1 MQFVSAYNFVDF
13 LVVFL
18 LGFFILFL
26 LRLNSG
32 NRLSHRLLAAF
43 LMALA
48 GSYMDGVFLSFGFRF
63 HYSYAHM
70 VYLTMSF
77 DYLVGPLLLLYVLS
91 RTRADFRLRPQ
102 HALHFV
108 IFAAHFAFLFLRY
121 HIKSL
126 EEKRSILATH
136 QVFSYAEVYGLMLL
150 SYVHYLVYLVWVVVI
165 LRRYQQQIRQV
176 YSDLHR
182 INLNW
187 LLVICCGLLLGGMM
201 RLLNNLLWLEI
212 PQATILT
219 ILDFKLFAI
228 GAVFIFACTVVYKT
242 LQQPEILRLQIPPA
256 KDANAVTTDAVA
268 EAVTEKVPQE
278 QVSARRAELKSR
290 LLHHMDTDR
299 PYLKP
304 DLTLYD
310 LARQLGI
317 SSHQLSEVINTD
329 CGSNFYDFINGYRVR
344 DCMIQ
349 LRDTRNQKYI
359 SQIMYDCGFNSKS
372 VFNTVFKRAT
382 RQTPSEFRKGTTDCT
397 GAEAAP

>member
-1 MQFVSAYNFVDF
+1 MQFVSAYNFVDV

-18 LGFFILFL
+18 LGLFVVFL
-26 LRLNSG
+26 LRLRSG

-43 LMALA
+43 LVALA

-63 HYSYAHM
+63 HYTYAHM

-91 RTRADFRLRPQ
+91 RTRTGFNLRPQ

-108 IFAAHFAFLFLRY
+108 IFTGHFAFLFFRY

-126 EEKRSILATH
+126 EEKRAILATH

-150 SYVHYLVYLVWVVVI
+150 SYLHYFVYLVLVLVI
-165 LRRYQQQIRQV
+165 LRRYQKQIRQV

-182 INLNW
+182 VNLNW
-187 LLVICCGLLLGGMM
+187 LLLICSGLLLGGLM

-212 PQATILT
+212 PQSTILT

-228 GAVFIFACTVVYKT
+228 GAVCIFACTVVYKT
-242 LQQPEILRLQIPPA
+242 LQQPQILRLQLPSESEFAATSGMQPQG
-256 KDANAVTTDAVA
+256 TS
-268 EAVTEKVPQE
+268 EARGESK
-278 QVSARRAELKSR
+278 ARNAELKER
-290 LLHHMDTDR
+290 LLQCMERDR

-304 DLTLYD
+304 DLTLYE
-310 LARQLGI
+310 LAQLLGV
-317 SSHQLSEVINTD
+317 SSHHLSDVINTNCD
-329 CGSNFYDFINGYRVR
+329 SNFYDFINGYRVR
-344 DCMIQ
+344 ECMAQ
-349 LRDTRNQKYI
+349 LRDRRNQKYI

-372 VFNTVFKRAT
+372 VFNTVFKRLT
-382 RQTPSEFRKGTTDCT
+382 RQTPSEFRKHTSDCA
-397 GAEAAP
+397 GVGPAP